1 MVIAGEVT
9 SKFLSGTVPC
19 VLALGLFLFVAFLS
33 DGLFCRPVADR
44 ASPPVPMER
53 ILGGA
58 PFQQCL
64 LA

>member
-1 MVIAGEVT
+1 MVIVT
-9 SKFLSGTVPC
+9 SKFLSGTVPW
-19 VLALGLFLFVAFLS
+19 VLALQLFLFVAFLS
-33 DGLFCRPVADR
+33 DGLFCRPVANS